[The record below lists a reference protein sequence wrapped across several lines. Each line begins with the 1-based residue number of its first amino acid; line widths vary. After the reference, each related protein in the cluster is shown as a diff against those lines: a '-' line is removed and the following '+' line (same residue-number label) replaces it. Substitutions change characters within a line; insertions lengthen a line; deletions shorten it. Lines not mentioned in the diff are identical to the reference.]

1 MVQNTILPKRNSII
15 VILYSLLIIFMFFF
29 LSAVLY
35 FHLPQQKTSTEAELA
50 DNTVVQQ
57 PQKIVL
63 GKYYRLP
70 LSEQYQA
77 LLSHAWEDF
86 YKDEHINQLA
96 QPENTKEVYQIYS
109 NYDATENK
117 VDILIGYL
125 VDKAAKASSPYEVV
139 TLASGKYLQTTS
151 VLDTWEQAQNSQ
163 ATIPLN
169 YQYDYEHIQLDEHYA
184 IHSQTAYLSV
194 E

>member
-70 LSEQYQA
+70 LSEQYQV

-86 YKDEHINQLA
+86 YKDKHINQLA

-163 ATIPLN
+163 ATTPLN